1 MKRLFLFFL
10 MCLPMMVAAQE
21 QNDSIQVV
29 DLNRTFSFGGK
40 AIMCL
45 RSANADKRSLQ
56 PLEWT
61 LKNDHIGDNN
71 IVVLDVKNAKTET
84 EAMQIAVENFGSRS
98 GAEMVRVL
106 RTGSD
111 SAEDL
116 ANALRNASG
125 ALKRTDEASRTSK
138 DAFDDLKATVQGIV
152 SSLGNVDES
161 IKNIVDNIR
170 IELAKIDL
178 EKLKKGFEDFKE

>member
-71 IVVLDVKNAKTET
+71 IVVLDVKNAKTE
-84 EAMQIAVENFGSRS
+84 RS
-98 GAEMVRVL
+98 VVHQMWSDGVLVRMKTKNGKPEMYEVYDDMFSHL
-106 RTGSD
+106 R
-111 SAEDL
+111 
-116 ANALRNASG
+116 
-125 ALKRTDEASRTSK
+125 
-138 DAFDDLKATVQGIV
+138 
-152 SSLGNVDES
+152 
-161 IKNIVDNIR
+161 IVDVG
-170 IELAKIDL
+170 LG
-178 EKLKKGFEDFKE
+178 KLILFYSEQFKE

>member
-10 MCLPMMVAAQE
+10 MCLPMMSVAQE

-29 DLNRTFSFGGK
+29 DLNRTFSFGGN

-71 IVVLDVKNAKTET
+71 IVVLDVKNAKTE
-84 EAMQIAVENFGSRS
+84 RS
-98 GAEMVRVL
+98 VAHQMWSDGVLVRMKTKNGKPEMYEVYDDMFSHL
-106 RTGSD
+106 R
-111 SAEDL
+111 
-116 ANALRNASG
+116 
-125 ALKRTDEASRTSK
+125 
-138 DAFDDLKATVQGIV
+138 
-152 SSLGNVDES
+152 
-161 IKNIVDNIR
+161 IVDVG
-170 IELAKIDL
+170 LG
-178 EKLKKGFEDFKE
+178 KLILFYSEQFKE